1 MENQEP
7 NEELMFR
14 ASLIERHLQELS
26 EKFEYL
32 SQQLSELEEFKNNLK
47 FLKDA
52 EAKEIFATLGRG
64 VYVKSKSD
72 SKDLFVN
79 VGAGVIVKKT
89 PEETAEII
97 GKQIKNF
104 HEAKAEIMTQIEAY
118 KSILDQTIS
127 VMHQEKKN

>member
-14 ASLIERHLQELS
+14 ASLIERHLRELS

-32 SQQLSELEEFKNNLK
+32 SQQLLELEEFRNNLK

-52 EAKEIFATLGRG
+52 KKEIFATLGRG
-64 VYVKSKSD
+64 VYVKSQSD

-79 VGAGVIVKKT
+79 VGAGVIIKKT
-89 PEETAEII
+89 PEETAGII
-97 GKQIKNF
+97 EGQIKNF
-104 HEAKAEIMTQIEAY
+104 HEAKIEIMAQIEAY
-118 KSILDQTIS
+118 KSLMDQTVS
-127 VMHQEKKN
+127 VMHKEKKD